1 MRARDLA
8 EPFPVVHLDTP
19 ALEATRLLV
28 DQSLPGLVVAD
39 RQGVP
44 LVILP
49 SSQVL
54 RFALPEYV
62 EEDRTLASVYSESDA
77 DRFAQTLSGRTVEE
91 LMPSKQFLPRRHA
104 DRPIIPPDA
113 TLMEIA
119 AVMAE
124 QHSPVVAV
132 VEHGEILGVIT
143 VHRLLGAALSTT

>member
-28 DQSLPGLVVAD
+28 DQSLPGLVVVD
-39 RQGVP
+39 REGIP

-49 SSQVL
+49 GSQVL

-62 EEDRTLASVYSESDA
+62 EEDRSLASVFSEGDA
-77 DRFAQTLSGRTVEE
+77 DKFCQALRGRTVSE
-91 LMPSKQFLPRRHA
+91 LMPSKQFLPKKPS
-104 DRPIIPPDA
+104 DRPIVIPDA
-113 TLMEIA
+113 NLMEIA
-119 AVMAE
+119 AVMAH

-132 VEHGEILGVIT
+132 VDDGEIIGVIT
-143 VHRLLGAALSTT
+143 VHRLLGAALPA